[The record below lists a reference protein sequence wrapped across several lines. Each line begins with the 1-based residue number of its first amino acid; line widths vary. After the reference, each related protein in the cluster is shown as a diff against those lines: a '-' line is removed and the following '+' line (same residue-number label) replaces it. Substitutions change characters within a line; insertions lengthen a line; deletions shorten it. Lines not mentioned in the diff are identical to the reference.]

1 MDYSRLT
8 PQQIAMQSAKEKYQ
22 KQKEQEQ
29 DNQDQLRKRQQ
40 TQNGTGY
47 RNIHDLAK
55 SDFHKTTIQT
65 FPFLC
70 DSTTF
75 SINSIPLTPSF
86 IVGYSPSKATSPLK
100 AFATPL

>member
-1 MDYSRLT
+1 MDVSRLT

-65 FPFLC
+65 LNNNRRKEFIQRQLN
-70 DSTTF
+70 ST
-75 SINSIPLTPSF
+75 IDNLDDD
-86 IVGYSPSKATSPLK
+86 KLND
-100 AFATPL
+100 FANQF